1 MNFNKIK
8 LYKASAPH
16 QTKSLTRSCG
26 GLLGVLIGLLMLMSA
41 SHGAI
46 APGVLNMSALDTMG
60 KFIRQ
65 HQRVAATLESIDM
78 TEHTIYFDGGC
89 KAIFAYPKRSLFG
102 DNKNAFD
109 LMFQEST
116 CPLAYTRAAPGVQES
131 TQKTEDRNP
140 CETLGKLNEDIARHT
155 EWLEAAR
162 QNAQAER
169 QAQLQ
174 KTVDY
179 LHRELDS
186 TPTAIKNK
194 CKPMQ

>member
-1 MNFNKIK
+1 MSSNKFK
-8 LYKASAPH
+8 SNKTLATHLA
-16 QTKSLTRSCG
+16 KSLTRGCG
-26 GLLGVLIGLLMLMSA
+26 GLLGVTGLLLLINA
-41 SHGAI
+41 SHGAM
-46 APGVLNMSALDTMG
+46 APWVVNMSALDTMG

-109 LMFQEST
+109 LTFQEST
-116 CPLAYTRAAPGVQES
+116 CPLTYTRTAPSAQES
-131 TQKTEDRNP
+131 SQNTEDRHS
-140 CETLGKLNEDIARHT
+140 CETLGRLNEDIVRHT
-155 EWLEAAR
+155 EWLEAAK

-174 KTVDY
+174 KIVNS
-179 LHRELDS
+179 LHRELDR

-194 CKPMQ
+194 CKPRQ